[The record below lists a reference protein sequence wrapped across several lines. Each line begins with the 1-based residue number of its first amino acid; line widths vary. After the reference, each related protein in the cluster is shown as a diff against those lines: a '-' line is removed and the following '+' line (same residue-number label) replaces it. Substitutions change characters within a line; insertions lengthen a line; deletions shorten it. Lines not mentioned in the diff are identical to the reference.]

1 MYCILRLKGNN
12 MVIQGLTQRTA
23 MIETAICNAKWKSRN
38 IGQSPTEKD
47 RVRIT
52 EREKIKQNTHKSTE
66 RKSRSGFR
74 NRNTLP

>member
-1 MYCILRLKGNN
+1 

-23 MIETAICNAKWKSRN
+23 TIETAICNAKWKSRN

-52 EREKIKQNTHKSTE
+52 EREKKSKTHTQRTD
-66 RKSRSGFR
+66 RKSKSGFH
-74 NRNTLP
+74 NRNMLP